1 LRKKN
6 TGKSIPNFEPSPEPV
21 QSLMQK
27 LPRGLTKMES
37 PDNACFHCGEPIPA
51 DATLFVLRN
60 GQEKAVCCSGC
71 QAVAELI
78 FGTGLGRY
86 YQFRQELGRKAQ
98 EDARQLV
105 EAWQGCD
112 KRETLWGAELNDG
125 KRELLLQTEGI
136 RCAAC
141 AWLIRSHM
149 ETLAGVDSVQVD
161 TASGYTRIIWNPVQT
176 RLSSLAKGLLELGY
190 KPHLPLAGAEEQGRR
205 EERRASMKRLGVAGL
220 GMMQVMMYAV
230 GLYAGDAFGM
240 NLAER
245 SFLVWV
251 SLLVTLPVVFY
262 SGRIFFVGAWRSL
275 RARRPGM
282 DVPVALAIG
291 LAFVASCV
299 NFFRG
304 EGQVWFD
311 SVVMFIFFLTLG
323 RHVELSLRHRNLQA
337 GAALARLL
345 PEWAACLRD
354 GKLETIPAMD
364 LQAGDRVRVRSGEAI
379 PADGVIYRGTT
390 EVDEALLSGE
400 SRPLRRGM
408 GDQVIAGAI
417 NLAQPVELEV
427 TAAGSEATVSGIGR
441 MLLRAQMQRESVHGL
456 PVWLVPAFITVV
468 LALAFAAW
476 FTWSV
481 RDPVIAFPAM
491 LAVLVASCPCALSL
505 ALPAVYAAAS
515 QRLLNDGILLR
526 RGDALKALSGID
538 SVVFDKTGT
547 LTRGF
552 PSVSGVTINPD
563 RSEFTPAR
571 ALEVA
576 GRLESASSHPLARA
590 FPPATGSLP
599 DVRVVAGMGLEA
611 EMDGRRWRLGQTEF
625 AENASPES
633 AGDTE
638 IWLSDDSGWI
648 ARIELSDTLRE
659 GAAQTIRKLVE
670 ENLNI
675 SILSG
680 DSAAAVK
687 RIANLTGI
695 AAWEAR
701 KSPGDKLQAIENMKR
716 QGKSV
721 LMVGDGVN
729 DAPVLA
735 AADVSMTVKGGSE
748 LANSAADMILTG
760 ESLHLVVRA
769 REIALQ
775 AQTLI
780 RQNLA
785 WALLYNV
792 SVLPLAISGWLQPWM
807 AALGMSLSSLLV
819 VVNATRL
826 VKEKSATVVSTDR
839 TAREASP
846 S

>member
-1 LRKKN
+1 
-6 TGKSIPNFEPSPEPV
+6 
-21 QSLMQK
+21 
-27 LPRGLTKMES
+27 
-37 PDNACFHCGEPIPA
+37 
-51 DATLFVLRN
+51 
-60 GQEKAVCCSGC
+60 
-71 QAVAELI
+71 
-78 FGTGLGRY
+78 
-86 YQFRQELGRKAQ
+86 
-98 EDARQLV
+98 
-105 EAWQGCD
+105 
-112 KRETLWGAELNDG
+112 
-125 KRELLLQTEGI
+125 
-136 RCAAC
+136 
-141 AWLIRSHM
+141 
-149 ETLAGVDSVQVD
+149 
-161 TASGYTRIIWNPVQT
+161 
-176 RLSSLAKGLLELGY
+176 
-190 KPHLPLAGAEEQGRR
+190 
-205 EERRASMKRLGVAGL
+205 
-220 GMMQVMMYAV
+220 
-230 GLYAGDAFGM
+230 
-240 NLAER
+240 
-245 SFLVWV
+245 
-251 SLLVTLPVVFY
+251 
-262 SGRIFFVGAWRSL
+262 
-275 RARRPGM
+275 
-282 DVPVALAIG
+282 
-291 LAFVASCV
+291 
-299 NFFRG
+299 
-304 EGQVWFD
+304 
-311 SVVMFIFFLTLG
+311 
-323 RHVELSLRHRNLQA
+323 
-337 GAALARLL
+337 
-345 PEWAACLRD
+345 
-354 GKLETIPAMD
+354 
-364 LQAGDRVRVRSGEAI
+364 
-379 PADGVIYRGTT
+379 
-390 EVDEALLSGE
+390 
-400 SRPLRRGM
+400 M

-515 QRLLNDGILLR
+515 QRLLNDGILLS

-576 GRLESASSHPLARA
+576 GRSESAASHPLARA